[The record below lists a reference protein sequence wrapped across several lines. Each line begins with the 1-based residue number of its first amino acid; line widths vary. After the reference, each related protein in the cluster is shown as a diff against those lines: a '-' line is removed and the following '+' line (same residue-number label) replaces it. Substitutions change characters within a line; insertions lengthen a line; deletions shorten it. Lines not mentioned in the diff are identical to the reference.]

1 MGKNQRT
8 RKLKR
13 VEMEKAVKAEIRKK
27 QIQSN
32 YWIGFWKKASFW
44 IYTISLLL
52 IFAYPFLTPYVEKF
66 KVRGEDQAVIHT
78 SMGDVTMELYNLDAP
93 KTVENFIAL
102 SRKGYYNDLTF
113 HRVIKDFMIQGGD
126 PKGDGTGGE
135 SIYGAT
141 FNDEINATSLGLDTI
156 LVKNA
161 SYLKGIEEEADL
173 TNNANSTLRA
183 FYEAKG
189 YKYITNVRSHKMVS
203 GSVGMANSGANTNAS
218 QFFIISS
225 DEDMPHLDGR
235 HTNFGKVIKG
245 MDVVK
250 KIAEVNVDDN
260 SKPTTPVT
268 INSIEIK

>member
-44 IYTISLLL
+44 IYIVSFLLV
-52 IFAYPFLTPYVEKF
+52 FAYPFLTPYVEKF
-66 KVRGEDQAVIHT
+66 KARGEDEAILHT
-78 SMGDVTMELYNLDAP
+78 SMGDVTIEFYNLDAP
-93 KTVENFIAL
+93 KSVENFIEL
-102 SRKGYYNDLTF
+102 SRKGYYNGLTF

-135 SIYGAT
+135 SIYGPT
-141 FNDEINATSLGLDTI
+141 FEDEINANSLSLDTT
-156 LVKNA
+156 LVENA

-173 TNNANSTLRA
+173 TNYAKSTLKA
-183 FYEAKG
+183 FYESKG
-189 YKYITNVRSHKMVS
+189 YKYITSVRSHKMVE

-225 DEDMPHLDGR
+225 SSAMPHLDGR
-235 HTNFGKVIKG
+235 HTNFAKVTKG

-250 KIAEVNVDDN
+250 KIAEVNVDKD
-260 SKPTTPVT
+260 SKPTSPVT
-268 INSIEIK
+268 IESIEIK